1 MGPKKTSPGVSTGA
15 RIARAGSELGDR
27 PHARSGATRPAAGLP
42 FPRGCRCP
50 GPIPCRPCV
59 TPLPQGSLP
68 APARGSRLRYDQ
80 VLLALERDL
89 DRRLPEEQP
98 VVADLGL
105 HGEVLDVRA
114 VDLPWLVVHA
124 GGLGHGRPRPSR
136 DDATAL
142 YLAALDSRGG

>member
-1 MGPKKTSPGVSTGA
+1 PQAFLFRAVAVAPGPSHVG
-15 RIARAGSELGDR
+15 
-27 PHARSGATRPAAGLP
+27 HALLHFLRGP
-42 FPRGCRCP
+42 FPHQHEDR
-50 GPIPCRPCV
+50 
-59 TPLPQGSLP
+59 
-68 APARGSRLRYDQ
+68 RLRYDQ

-89 DRRLPEEQP
+89 DRRLPKEQP

-142 YLAALDSRGG
+142 YLAALDSGGGWIEPDVGSLLPLLR